1 MQSIVRP
8 VAIIAATILLAA
20 CDTNPVQPAPADAA
34 LQSASFSSDNGTE
47 RWVEESLYDLTDSY
61 AQVVCEDGT
70 ESELIALEGQ
80 IYERWSA
87 FFTPSGS
94 IHAKLQTMPIGMRGF
109 STVSGEE
116 YRAKEQNH
124 STVNQTSMGITGT
137 YRSKI
142 SFVGV
147 ESKRTFEMTLKGHY
161 TLNAN
166 GEWVVERETET
177 AVCR

>member
-1 MQSIVRP
+1 MQFIARP
-8 VAIIAATILLAA
+8 IAIIAATMLLPA
-20 CDTNPVQPAPADAA
+20 CDTNPVQPAPDDATP
-34 LQSASFSSDNGTE
+34 QSANLKSDNGTE
-47 RWVEESLYDLTDSY
+47 RWVEESLYDLTDSH

-87 FFTPSGS
+87 ILTPSGS

-109 STVSGEE
+109 GTVSGEE

-124 STVNQTSMGITGT
+124 STVNQTLMGTTGT

-147 ESKRTFEMTLKGHY
+147 ESKRTLEMTLKGHF

-177 AVCR
+177 AVCK